1 MFIPSC
7 FYNGNFNNSYLS
19 HVLIDQL
26 DVLLSAAL
34 LGVLGQ
40 LDGATVLLSR
50 MIDEGLGVSDQGALN
65 RVDEGA

>member
-7 FYNGNFNNSYLS
+7 FYNGNFKNSYLS
-19 HVLIDQL
+19 HVFIDQF

-50 MIDEGLGVSDQGALN
+50 MIDEGLGISDQGALN

>member
-1 MFIPSC
+1 MFMPSC
-7 FYNGNFNNSYLS
+7 FYNGNFKNSYLS

-40 LDGATVLLSR
+40 LNGATVLLSR
-50 MIDEGLGVSDQGALN
+50 VIDEGLGVSDQCALN